1 MVKME
6 KRSNCVSEVTESKLE
21 ANEEEEESM
30 TRDRKATTGT
40 YNGILM
46 FAVKSDIWLVAVAS
60 ILMIASAL
68 TKPLQTY
75 IIGEVVQ
82 HLNDYKASKDRE
94 YSSFMSR
101 VKLLCFF
108 IILTGIGNMIV
119 SWIGIFLWMKIG
131 ERQAKRARS
140 RLFHLSL
147 DKTTAWLDTC
157 ENIMGNISQANRCIE
172 ELRAGSSEVIGLLIQ
187 TIASIIGLLI
197 TSMIRSWSLTLV
209 TMAGAPLMVVLG
221 IVFSRWTM
229 RSAETE
235 NELSARAAKILD
247 WSFMN
252 NATVK
257 VSNGKYLEI
266 LRFKKLA
273 EVSAEAYYRLA
284 NSIASSIGLM
294 RCISLLMFVQAL
306 WFGNTQVIQGKLQV
320 GQVVTCFGS
329 CLVLVIQASEI
340 SILLATLQRAQVA
353 ASRLAKLLNEE
364 NILNANIG
372 LYPKEFKGRICF
384 QNVLFQYP
392 AASTI
397 LLNYM
402 NVSFEENEL
411 HFVVGKSG
419 SGKSTIAQI
428 ITALYQPSSGSVKI
442 DGYSI
447 STLNTK
453 WITDNITLIQQSLPI
468 FSANVQDNIG
478 IAVIDKFESLNDVP
492 DLLVDDALQFALLD
506 EFIDTLPLGK
516 HSEVRPQSLSG
527 GQRQRI
533 GLARAKI
540 RDTPLLILDESLSAL
555 DHENASK
562 LYDKIRKWRA
572 GKTTIIITHNLRY
585 IYEDDIVHLIHDG
598 TELRRGLKRDL
609 DDNELLSYCESEPTT
624 LKEDK
629 DTARSTLTM
638 NINDYL
644 HNPVIL
650 RDLEKSEN
658 SVQTEEI
665 NKEHIF
671 LIYKILKGS
680 RSFLRIDLFLT
691 AGLLTSVLGALCSPL
706 FAFSVSKLLNAM
718 SVREQINNFQQFV
731 VTWAC
736 ILLAIA
742 VVDGI
747 SHYVSHF
754 FLSYA
759 SERWILNLRKVV
771 FEKLND
777 QNCSF
782 FENDKHS
789 TAELTA
795 LIMNDTRD
803 LRNIVSEFIP
813 IVLKLLI
820 ILSAGIIWAI
830 QSGWKLALVGL
841 SFIPLVL
848 LINYMYCMLLTNSET
863 HYKNKVAILE
873 NINHEAINGIKSI
886 RILNL
891 RKAFN
896 DIYFEKL
903 QDIDTAGFT
912 RALHTG
918 FGVSL
923 SSLISSIATGVSF
936 LYGMELVG
944 SNEYTY
950 NQFWQVLSLLTLS
963 LANSASLMTQFPDIT
978 RGKRAGTLLLSLL
991 EMKASKSE
999 IEGYVRP
1006 IHFPSEVIWFNDLTF
1021 SYNNSSS
1028 SGHMALKKVTFGIKK
1043 NQITTIIGESGSG
1056 KSTIT
1061 SLLMRLYDVPDRKLF
1076 ICGYDINSID
1086 IDWLRDN
1093 IAMVDQHPKFF
1104 EGSIHDNLVYGVPTS
1119 KINSATIEKYLR
1131 MVNMYTF
1138 ILSLPEGINTR
1149 IGEGERSLLSSGQ
1162 IQRLA
1167 IARALIREPKILI
1180 LDECTSNLD
1189 NLNTQLIRSLI
1200 KNIVNQKNITVVMI
1214 SHDLDI
1220 DTISQHSIKL
1230 KEGMVIND

>member
-1 MVKME
+1 ME
-6 KRSNCVSEVTESKLE
+6 KGSNFVSVVTECKLE
-21 ANEEEEESM
+21 VNEEEESM
-30 TRDRKATTGT
+30 TRDRKPKSETHC
-40 YNGILM
+40 GILV
-46 FAVKSDIWLVAVAS
+46 FAVKSDLWLVAAAS
-60 ILMIASAL
+60 IFMIASAL
-68 TKPLQTY
+68 TRPLQTY

-82 HLNDYKASKDRE
+82 HLNDYKASKNSE
-94 YSSFMSR
+94 YPSFMSR

-108 IILTGIGNMIV
+108 IILAGIGNMIA
-119 SWIGIFLWMKIG
+119 SWIGIFLWMKLG
-131 ERQAKRARS
+131 ERQAKRARY

-147 DKTTAWLDTC
+147 DKTTAWIDTRD
-157 ENIMGNISQANRCIE
+157 NIMGNLSQANRCIE

-197 TSMIRSWSLTLV
+197 TSLIKSWSVTLV

-221 IVFSRWTM
+221 IVFSRRTM

-235 NELSARAAKILD
+235 NELSAQAAKILN
-247 WSFMN
+247 WTFLN

-257 VSNGKYLEI
+257 MLNGKYLEI

-273 EVSAEAYYRLA
+273 DMSAEAYYRLA

-306 WFGNTQVIQGKLQV
+306 WFGNTQVIKGKLEV

-340 SILLATLQRAQVA
+340 SILLTTLQRALVA
-353 ASRLAKLLNEE
+353 SSRLARLLNEE
-364 NILNANIG
+364 NILNSNIG
-372 LYPKEFKGRICF
+372 LYPKEFKGCISF

-397 LLNYM
+397 QLNYM
-402 NVSFEENEL
+402 NICFEENQL

-428 ITALYQPSSGSVKI
+428 IAALYQCSSGSVKI

-468 FSANVQDNIG
+468 FSANIQDNIG

-506 EFIDTLPLGK
+506 DFIDTLPFGK

-527 GQRQRI
+527 GQKQRI

-540 RDTPLLILDESLSAL
+540 RDTPLLILDEALSAL
-555 DHENASK
+555 DHENVSK
-562 LYDKIRKWRA
+562 LYDKIRKWRV
-572 GKTTIIITHNLRY
+572 GKTTIIITHNLHY
-585 IYEDDIVHLIHDG
+585 IYEDDMVHLIHNG
-598 TELRRGLKRDL
+598 TELKRGLKREF
-609 DDNELLSYCESEPTT
+609 DDHELLLHSEHNQKDS
-624 LKEDK
+624 KEDN
-629 DTARSTLTM
+629 DTARSTLKM
-638 NINDYL
+638 DSEDYL

-650 RDLEKSEN
+650 RKLEKSGN
-658 SVQTEEI
+658 SFKTEETR
-665 NKEHIF
+665 KEHIF
-671 LIYKILKGS
+671 LIYEILKGS
-680 RSFLRIDLFLT
+680 RSFLKIDLFFT
-691 AGLLTSVLGALCSPL
+691 IGLLASILGALCSPL

-718 SVREQINNFQQFV
+718 SVGEQINNFQHFV
-731 VTWAC
+731 ITWAC
-736 ILLAIA
+736 ILLGTA

-747 SHYVSHF
+747 SHYLSHF

-759 SERWILNLRKVV
+759 SERWILSLRKVI

-777 QNCSF
+777 QSCFF
-782 FENDKHS
+782 FENDEHS

-813 IVLKLLI
+813 TILKLLI

-848 LINYMYCMLLTNSET
+848 FINYMYCVLLTNSET

-873 NINHEAINGIKSI
+873 NINHEAINEIKSI

-891 RKAFN
+891 RKAFD

-903 QDIDTAGFT
+903 QDIDAAGFS

-923 SSLISSIATGVSF
+923 SSLISSIATGICF

-944 SNEYTY
+944 SNEYSY
-950 NQFWQVLSLLTLS
+950 NKFWKVLSLLTLS
-963 LANSASLMTQFPDIT
+963 LGNSASLMTQLPDIT
-978 RGKRAGTLLLSLL
+978 RGKRAGTFLLSLL
-991 EMKASKSE
+991 ELKASKSE

-1006 IHFPSEVIWFNDLTF
+1006 IHFPSEVIWFDDLTF
-1021 SYNNSSS
+1021 SYTNSSA
-1028 SGHMALKKVTFGIKK
+1028 SGHMALKKVTFSIKK
-1043 NQITTIIGESGSG
+1043 NKITSIIGKSGSG

-1061 SLLMRLYDVPDRKLF
+1061 SLLMRLYDVPDGKLF

-1093 IAMVDQHPKFF
+1093 IAIVDQHPKFF
-1104 EGSIHDNLVYGVPTS
+1104 EGSIHDNLVYGVPKS
-1119 KINSATIEKYLR
+1119 KMNSAVIEKYLR

-1138 ILSLPEGINTR
+1138 IISLPDGVNTR

-1189 NLNTQLIRSLI
+1189 NLNNQLIRGLI

-1220 DTISQHSIKL
+1220 DTISHHVIKL
-1230 KEGMVIND
+1230 KEGLVTNN